1 MTDSLHQTDEAP
13 VCALCGR
20 PVPPDVPQ
28 SRHHLVPKL
37 KGGKNG
43 ETVLLHHICHKEI
56 HASLSEAELAVTM
69 PQHKLCARTP
79 VWQSLSSGFA
89 AARLISPRGFR
100 ASAGASAS

>member
-13 VCALCGR
+13 VCAFCGR

-56 HASLSEAELAVTM
+56 HASLSEAELARDYATTQALRAH
-69 PQHKLCARTP
+69 PL
-79 VWQSLSSGFA
+79 WQSLSSGFA